1 MAHVTCWFVCHHDLS
16 TMDKNVLRKIIR
28 DRKHGYTPQQ
38 LQQLSDDITN
48 ALLAHPRIQAAHTI
62 LLYASMADEVKT
74 GRLIKL
80 LLEQG
85 KTILL
90 PVVVDDHHMKICH
103 YSHDSEMTTSS
114 YGIQEPQE
122 ETFTQY
128 NEIDVVIVPGLA
140 FDLQNHRLGRGKGY
154 YDHFLSETPNIYKIG
169 ICFPF
174 QIVDLVPTDDHD
186 IPMDEVVYEDRKH

>member
-1 MAHVTCWFVCHHDLS
+1 MAHEPIGFVCHHYLS
-16 TMDKNVLRKIIR
+16 TMDKKELRKIIR

-38 LQQLSDDITN
+38 LQQLSAAITN
-48 ALLAHPRIQAAHTI
+48 ALLSHPRIQAAHTI

-122 ETFTQY
+122 EAFTRY
-128 NEIDVVIVPGLA
+128 DEIDVVIVPGLA